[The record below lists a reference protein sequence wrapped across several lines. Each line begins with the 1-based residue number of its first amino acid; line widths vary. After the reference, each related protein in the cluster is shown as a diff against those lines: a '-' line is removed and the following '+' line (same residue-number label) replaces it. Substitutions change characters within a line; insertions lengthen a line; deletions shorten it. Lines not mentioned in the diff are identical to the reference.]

1 MSTIDIILPAA
12 QLEGTTATLSK
23 WLVAIGDEVNEG
35 DPLIELETDKVS
47 MEVCAPN
54 AGTLSTIIFGEGEEI
69 AVDTVLGHIDTEF
82 TTSLTSTVAVDT
94 KEANQAVINKPV
106 NLGTNSK
113 DQNRT
118 VTSDHLS
125 SEQLNI
131 KADFTIDDSEQ
142 YLLGPA
148 ARRLLKSNHI
158 NPNLI
163 TGTGHHGRI
172 TRNDVRSYIQGTP
185 NSNSALATNG
195 PTAIHAPIARP
206 LKGTMVKHT
215 NMRKSIANHM
225 VKSLLETSP
234 HVTSV
239 FEMDMS
245 NIIEH
250 RKWHKNEYTELGVKL
265 TFTAY
270 FLAAV
275 VKAVKEVPQV
285 NARFHEDALELFSD
299 INIGV
304 GTALGDKGLVVPV
317 VQQVQSMNLFSI
329 AQALNSQ
336 TEKARS
342 GNIVPSDMKNGTFTI
357 SNHGVSGSLFATP
370 IIINQPEVAILG
382 IGKLEKRVSV
392 EEISG
397 VDTMV
402 IKPKCYVSL
411 SIDHRALDA
420 HQTNMFLAKFV
431 EVIENWGQ

>member
-12 QLEGTTATLSK
+12 QLEGTSATLSK
-23 WLVAIGDEVNEG
+23 WLVTIGEEVKEG
-35 DPLIELETDKVS
+35 DPIIELETDKVS
-47 MEVCAPN
+47 MEICAPH
-54 AGTLSTIIFGEGEEI
+54 AGILSTIIFSEGEEI
-69 AVDTVLGHIDTEF
+69 SVDTVLGQLDSEF
-82 TTSLTSTVAVDT
+82 TKVITPTVDAKGT
-94 KEANQAVINKPV
+94 NQTENNDSV
-106 NLGTNSK
+106 NLEKNNSEQNSK
-113 DQNRT
+113 IS
-118 VTSDHLS
+118 SDGLS

-131 KADFTIDDSEQ
+131 KADFYIDDSEQ

-148 ARRLLKSNHI
+148 ARRLLKSNQI

-172 TRNDVRSYIQGTP
+172 TRNDVRSYIQNAP
-185 NSNSALATNG
+185 NTNPAIG
-195 PTAIHAPIARP
+195 ANAPTYLHAPVARP

-215 NMRKSIANHM
+215 NMRKAIANHM

-250 RKWHKNEYTELGVKL
+250 RKWHKAEYAELGVKL

-285 NARFHEDALELFSD
+285 NARFHDDALELFSD

-392 EEISG
+392 EEVSG

-431 EVIENWGQ
+431 EVIESWGQ

>member
-1 MSTIDIILPAA
+1 MSTIDITLPAA

-23 WLVAIGDEVNEG
+23 WLVAIGEEVNEG

-69 AVDTVLGHIDTEF
+69 AVDTVLGHLDTEYTRI
-82 TTSLTSTVAVDT
+82 TTSPAVDT
-94 KEANQAVINKPV
+94 KEANQAIDNKQE
-106 NLGTNSK
+106 NIDKNSN
-113 DQNRT
+113 DQ
-118 VTSDHLS
+118 SGEIPDDQLS

-131 KADFTIDDSEQ
+131 KADFFIEESEQ

-163 TGTGHHGRI
+163 TGTGYHGRI
-172 TRNDVRSYIQGTP
+172 TRNDVRSYIQNTP
-185 NSNSALATNG
+185 IINSTLATKS
-195 PTAIHAPIARP
+195 PTSIHAPASRP
-206 LKGTMVKHT
+206 LKGTMVKHS

-250 RKWHKNEYTELGVKL
+250 RKWHKAEYAELGVKL

-270 FLAAV
+270 FLAAI
-275 VKAVKEVPQV
+275 VKAVEEVPQV
-285 NARFHEDALELFSD
+285 NSRFHEDALEIFSD

-329 AQALNSQ
+329 AQALNVQ

-392 EEISG
+392 EEVSG

-431 EVIENWGQ
+431 DIIENWGQ